1 MYRGFLHRFFTVAA
15 VAAIVRFI
23 FFCRL
28 STRNCQILPIWIL
41 WTSHCKCSKFHIMG
55 MAKKTSLSCTK
66 IETSRGE
73 RTQKRF
79 YGHVKF
85 VILTSH
91 LCRGA
96 NWAARLRIWTSLS
109 WAERACSLGE
119 PNQPGSPWWVA
130 RGLVKKK
137 KKKWGTKLNLSLWR
151 AEFGPLPPL
160 LCCLFSMSPNFS
172 TLMSS
177 HLLPNISDLIQQQKP
192 ESHVLEGNNKTIP
205 FDSIYFVVQSYSRQD
220 LNSRIEHNCYLEVAF
235 LCI

>member
-15 VAAIVRFI
+15 VATIVRFI

-28 STRNCQILPIWIL
+28 SIRNCQILPIWIL

-96 NWAARLRIWTSLS
+96 NWVARLRIWTSLS

-119 PNQPGSPWWVA
+119 PNQPGSPRWVA
-130 RGLVKKK
+130 SGLVKKK
-137 KKKWGTKLNLSLWR
+137 KKMRDKAQLVTLTSR
-151 AEFGPLPPL
+151 ARSIATPPSTPPL
-160 LCCLFSMSPNFS
+160 LFVFNEPQLLYPNVI
-172 TLMSS
+172 TSS
-177 HLLPNISDLIQQQKP
+177 SQHIWLNTATKARISCP
-192 ESHVLEGNNKTIP
+192 WG
-205 FDSIYFVVQSYSRQD
+205 
-220 LNSRIEHNCYLEVAF
+220 
-235 LCI
+235 